1 MSAEYIL
8 SEGCKEV
15 ILCERGIRTFENA
28 TRNTLDI
35 SAILVIHER
44 SHLPIIVDPSHATG
58 VSNYVP
64 PLCFAAMAC
73 GADGIMVEVHPDPQ
87 KALCDGPQSLRI
99 EDFAKLMEGLRKL
112 APFNK
117 KKL

>member
-1 MSAEYIL
+1 
-8 SEGCKEV
+8 
-15 ILCERGIRTFENA
+15 
-28 TRNTLDI
+28 LDI
-35 SAILVIHER
+35 SAVPVVHER

-58 VSNYVP
+58 ARNYVP

-99 EDFAKLMEGLRKL
+99 EDFAVLMVELRRLSK
-112 APFNK
+112 FNR